1 MSNELEQAVLN
12 VLKGNTEE
20 TITEGKLSSG
30 ANQTLK
36 AIDTLTQSLKPGSN
50 LMKGVNKS
58 TGNDYKD
65 DFKKMEDA
73 IKVIDNIFSD
83 IVMDVEQS

>member
-1 MSNELEQAVLN
+1 MSKELEQTALN

-36 AIDTLTQSLKPGSN
+36 AIDVLVQSLKAEGKV
-50 LMKGVNKS
+50 MKSLGGV
-58 TGNDYKD
+58 TGKDYRK

-73 IKVIDNIFSD
+73 IKVIENIFSD
-83 IVMDVEQS
+83 IVMDVEES